1 MGRSRSLRSRNL
13 RRISIASVMLAAL
26 TLGVAAP
33 SASASARNRD
43 TSPVV
48 LAALGDSYSSGVG
61 TPDPDPSVPACYRT
75 PHAWPNLVGA
85 ALHWQVENL
94 ACSGAETTNITVPF
108 GGQGAQTDL
117 LAALSPRPKVV
128 TITVGGNDIGFGAVL
143 GTCFVSDC
151 RTAVAVSGVAVL
163 TVLPGRLAATYR
175 AVRAAAPDARLVV
188 VGYPQLFPAHRSAV
202 TGCPWLTNG
211 ERRAFDYAGELLN
224 AVIAVQAWLAGAVYV
239 DVSRTLE
246 GHELCTTDPWFVPLP
261 AFGAAHPTVEGQQAI
276 AAAVTD
282 RLSRLR
288 LTR

>member
-1 MGRSRSLRSRNL
+1 M
-13 RRISIASVMLAAL
+13 MLAAL
-26 TLGVAAP
+26 MLGMAVP
-33 SASASARNRD
+33 SASASAPNRE
-43 TSPVV
+43 TFQVR

-75 PHAWPNLVGA
+75 PHAWPNLLGA

-94 ACSGAETTNITVPF
+94 ACSGAQTKNVTAPF

-128 TITVGGNDIGFGAVL
+128 TITIGGNDVGFGAVL

-151 RTAVAVSGVAVL
+151 RTAVVASDVAIL

-175 AVRAAAPDARLVV
+175 AVEAAAPGARLVV
-188 VGYPQLFPAHRSAV
+188 VGYPQLFPAHRSDV
-202 TGCPWLTNG
+202 SGCPWLTSG
-211 ERRAFDYAGELLN
+211 ERRALDHAGDLLN
-224 AVIAVQAWLAGAVYV
+224 AVIAVEAWLAGAVYV

-246 GHELCTTDPWFVPLP
+246 GHELCTTDPWLVPLP

-276 AAAVTD
+276 AATVAD

-288 LTR
+288 LSR